1 MPENPTSMPEPSGE
15 NTAEV
20 VAGKNDA
27 NVPETPAEPLGGV
40 FVYPGDDDLAGI
52 PVPPIASPGGRPVYP
67 GDDDL
72 AGIPTTPVAPSGG
85 RPVYPDN
92 TIGRPGFPTIS
103 FPVTYPTVSGGN
115 YYSRVRFLNASTS
128 GRTLDVY
135 IDGRNIFSGSEFATI
150 SSYIRVTDGFHTVTV
165 RRTNG
170 PALYRRT
177 LSFIS
182 GEKVTMV
189 LLDTPG
195 GITLSRVS
203 DMGCTNIPAGYGCL
217 RVANMSYSG
226 SSYDVMLYN
235 THSVVFRGL
244 NYQSVSSYKQ
254 AAAGSY
260 QFYLT
265 NSSTGSLMQEL
276 PALIIGTVISGSFIN
291 EPLLSYQVD
300 ITAGNKYT
308 SYIIGNTWSSSGLRL
323 ITLED

>member
-115 YYSRVRFLNASTS
+115 YTAES
-128 GRTLDVY
+128 G
-135 IDGRNIFSGSEFATI
+135 F
-150 SSYIRVTDGFHTVTV
+150 
-165 RRTNG
+165 
-170 PALYRRT
+170 
-177 LSFIS
+177 
-182 GEKVTMV
+182 
-189 LLDTPG
+189 
-195 GITLSRVS
+195 
-203 DMGCTNIPAGYGCL
+203 
-217 RVANMSYSG
+217 
-226 SSYDVMLYN
+226 
-235 THSVVFRGL
+235 
-244 NYQSVSSYKQ
+244 
-254 AAAGSY
+254 
-260 QFYLT
+260 
-265 NSSTGSLMQEL
+265 
-276 PALIIGTVISGSFIN
+276 
-291 EPLLSYQVD
+291 
-300 ITAGNKYT
+300 
-308 SYIIGNTWSSSGLRL
+308 
-323 ITLED
+323 